1 MKVGVAVT
9 LTGLKRTD
17 LNGRRG
23 YLCGPQHP
31 VPLTTAGRWP
41 VQLTRRQ
48 SLTVDSWDDDS
59 WDRLHVRSD
68 PLLVREENLIA
79 EPAADEL
86 IESILTDPDCVLC
99 ILGQL
104 DTAAQVPQQHTR
116 TLAYTLT
123 PTLLSRAPS
132 HPLSLTIP
140 QLGAAAAVSRLWR
153 AQCEDEDS
161 PLWAQLFARYYT
173 PVSRAPCPLE
183 RAAASAAGLDP
194 ESDEPLT
201 PQQEKTFRAAL
212 SRAALAAQPA
222 APPPLS
228 PKERVRLYS
237 TARAAFR
244 LRAELPPA
252 TCTAAFDFA
261 QNVRHLDDG
270 TFVSQAD
277 TRHLDMFQSGPL
289 AVSKLGSCASS
300 GRAWRLWVARHSQEE
315 PGPLGAQPLPRV
327 LERAASKATGFTA
340 FDHSGTWTANPSFGS
355 RLTCCH

>member
-41 VQLTRRQ
+41 VQLTSSYDV
-48 SLTVDSWDDDS
+48 SLTADSWDAAEPVCD
-59 WDRLHVRSD
+59 D
-68 PLLVREENLIA
+68 PLLVREENLVA

-86 IESILTDPDCVLC
+86 IESILTDPDCLLC

-153 AQCEDEDS
+153 AQCEEDAS
-161 PLWAQLFARYYT
+161 PLWAQLFARRYA

-212 SRAALAAQPA
+212 LRAALAARPSA

-244 LRAELPPA
+244 LRSELPPA
-252 TCTAAFDFA
+252 TCNASFDFA
-261 QNVRHLDDG
+261 QNVRRLDG

-355 RLTCCH
+355 RLTCCR